1 MDQGDWTQG
10 PGLLSSLWRYRY
22 LIAAVTVVTGLLGF
36 LLASRQPP
44 VYSATA
50 RLLLR
55 EPQSSVFVEQIRP
68 LDDPTRLPE
77 QVEVLTSRPVME
89 LAAEELGGDATSE
102 SVRGQI
108 EVGASDELDI
118 IDVTASSGSAGRA
131 ADVANAVAQAY
142 LDSAA
147 EDARERAAAALRV
160 LTESQTEIQA
170 RIDKLAPAVEADS
183 GDVRATSDLRV
194 ARRQL
199 SALGE
204 TAQQIAIDASLEGA
218 NAELFAPAVPP
229 EQSSQTKPLT
239 LAVLAALLGLIGA
252 SLYAWWRSGKTLA
265 ANASEDAAGVLRAPF
280 LGDIPVLRHV
290 KDGQLPDLA
299 QLPPGNLEAYL
310 FVLSSIEFFLG
321 ESGGSSVIMTSAD
334 QGDGKSLTAVNLS
347 MAAAREGRRVTLVD
361 ADERAR
367 GLTRQVGV
375 LAERGLTDLGV
386 DSLALHSA
394 SVDLRQR
401 SGSEV
406 RFVPVGQRAIDP
418 TGYFRT
424 PEFHRSMA
432 QVKADADLVV
442 VDAPPILAVA
452 ETSAIAAQVDGIVLV
467 VTRGTRLRRLEE
479 VRNRL
484 EFVGTPLIG
493 YVFNR
498 SRSGKRDTY
507 TYGYKEPSPRKLASL
522 SRPRSAD
529 PVTVPRSK

>member
-22 LIAAVTVVTGLLGF
+22 VIAAVTVVTGLLGF

-160 LTESQTEIQA
+160 LTETQAEIQN
-170 RIDKLAPAVEADS
+170 RIDELAPAVEADQ

-199 SALGE
+199 SDLGR
-204 TAQQIAIDASLEGA
+204 TTQQIAVDASLEGS
-218 NAELFAPAVPP
+218 NAELFAPATPP
-229 EQSSQTKPLT
+229 EIPSQTKPLT
-239 LAVLAALLGLIGA
+239 AAVLAGVLGLIGA
-252 SLYAWWRSGKTLA
+252 SLFAWWRSGKTVSALS
-265 ANASEDAAGVLRAPF
+265 SEDAAGVLRAPF

-424 PEFHRSMA
+424 PEFHRSMV